1 MGQKFTKF
9 ISTIMLI
16 STLIGLTS
24 CVDQID
30 KPIQNNGNIEI
41 KYSDGYSSEE
51 QIRKIVKA
59 LGADNSMI
67 TSYNPEKNNKSIRL
81 AHNNGKPIEVAFHPN
96 FAGLESYAK
105 ETLDYLFGVIGLI
118 NPMYNYEIVDFKDIN
133 SHDIVMQSSIEDKS
147 YHGTASI
154 SCKIV
159 EDGVANID
167 WGIVTIFKEKIQ
179 SACKSQEEFDKVVR
193 YVMTHEL
200 MHVLGF
206 GDVYPNQT
214 DMFVGN
220 TLMQNAADMGNDYV
234 ATHITPNDYKNMI
247 ALFAEPSKDLSKD
260 IVKYKKMSDEYTQD
274 YYKNCFESE
283 FGDKKIKIESLERE
297 DIYQFSQNSFI
308 TTTTSQNLDFS
319 IEIKD
324 EKYYLTVKDK
334 KGNILEKT
342 TGDVKFFG
350 ANITKEGKEK
360 TINDAVM
367 LIENFESKYFYTNKY
382 LPETIADGAITT
394 LMLYKLNGKYV
405 LKDIFSYNTS
415 KAEAISERE
424 YELQ

>member
-1 MGQKFTKF
+1 MGQKFNKF
-9 ISTIMLI
+9 MATIMLVA
-16 STLIGLTS
+16 TLSGLTS
-24 CVDQID
+24 CVNKID
-30 KPIQNNGNIEI
+30 RPLQKTEATET
-41 KYSDGYSSEE
+41 KYSEQYSSEE
-51 QIRKIVKA
+51 QIQTIVKA

-96 FAGLESYAK
+96 FEGLESYAT
-105 ETLDYLFGVIGLI
+105 ETLDYLFGVIGSI

-133 SHDIVMQSSIEDKS
+133 SHDIVMQSSSEDKS

-154 SCKIV
+154 SSKIA

-167 WGIVTIFKEKIQ
+167 WGIVTIFKERIQ
-179 SACKSQEEFDKVVR
+179 SACKTQEEFDKVIR

-206 GDVYPNQT
+206 DDIYTNKT

-220 TLMQNAADMGNDYV
+220 TLMQSVADRGNDYV

-260 IVKYKKMSDEYTQD
+260 LEKYKKMSDEYTQE
-274 YYKNCFESE
+274 YHKNCFESE

-297 DIYQFSQNSFI
+297 DTYQFSQKSFI
-308 TTTTSQNLDFS
+308 TATTSQNLDFS

-334 KGNILEKT
+334 KGNILEKS
-342 TGDVKFFG
+342 TGDMKFFG
-350 ANITKEGKEK
+350 INITNDGKEK
-360 TINDAVM
+360 IVNDAVM

-382 LPETIADGAITT
+382 LPETIENGAITT
-394 LMLYKLNGKYV
+394 LMLYKLNGKYI
-405 LKDIFSYNTS
+405 LKDIFSYNTPQ
-415 KAEAISERE
+415 AEAISELG
-424 YELQ
+424 YEMQ